1 MKDKK
6 STFGK
11 DYFLEDL
18 PIEKGVKKI
27 KKGDVKV
34 DTEMLLHLR
43 SLGLIKG
50 K

>member
-1 MKDKK
+1 MKRKK
-6 STFGK
+6 STFGR

-18 PIEKGVKKI
+18 AVEKDVKRVKR
-27 KKGDVKV
+27 GDVKV
-34 DTEMLLHLR
+34 DKDMLSHLK

>member
-1 MKDKK
+1 MKGKK

-18 PIEKGVKKI
+18 TVEKDVKRVKR
-27 KKGDVKV
+27 GDVKV
-34 DTEMLLHLR
+34 DKDILSHLK

>member
-6 STFGK
+6 STFGR

-18 PIEKGVKKI
+18 PVGEDVKRV

-34 DTEMLLHLR
+34 DKDMLSHLK

>member
-18 PIEKGVKKI
+18 TVEKDVKRVKR
-27 KKGDVKV
+27 GDVKV
-34 DTEMLLHLR
+34 DKDMLSHLK

>member
-1 MKDKK
+1 MKGKK

-18 PIEKGVKKI
+18 TVEKDVKRVKR
-27 KKGDVKV
+27 GDVKV
-34 DTEMLLHLR
+34 DKDMLSHLK

>member
-6 STFGK
+6 STFGR

-18 PIEKGVKKI
+18 TVEKDVKRVKR
-27 KKGDVKV
+27 GDVKV
-34 DTEMLLHLR
+34 DKDMLSHLK

>member
-1 MKDKK
+1 MKREK
-6 STFGK
+6 STFGR

-18 PIEKGVKKI
+18 PVEKGVKKI
-27 KKGDVKV
+27 KKGNVKV
-34 DTEMLLHLR
+34 DKEMLSHLK